1 MGICKTIKTATVGN
15 VAITI
20 TANETNTLY
29 FVYFNGKVVLAYT
42 TPTECFAVLDA
53 LNEYLKIQPKCN
65 VTEATENK

>member
-15 VAITI
+15 VSITI
-20 TANETNTLY
+20 TVNETKTIY

-65 VTEATENK
+65 VTEPTTNK